1 MKNVKSRIVEHI
13 RVPASSLKA
22 HPQNWRVHPES
33 QKTALRASLEEL
45 GFARSILAYRDPD
58 WGLTIIDGHAR
69 QGELGDA
76 EVDVEVTDFTREE
89 ARKALLTID
98 PLAMLA
104 GSDDDMVGKLLAET
118 EADNA
123 ALGAVWQGLRQ
134 QDDELPAEEDEE
146 KAPEAKVPDQYMVV
160 IVCGSEKH
168 QAEILDWCKKKGLKA
183 KPLTS

>member
-1 MKNVKSRIVEHI
+1 MKVDSRIVEHI

-22 HPQNWRVHPES
+22 HPQNWRVHPEN

-45 GFARSILAYRDPD
+45 GFARSILAYRDPE

-69 QGELGDA
+69 QEELKDN
-76 EVDVEVTDFTREE
+76 EVDVEVVDFTREE

-104 GSDDDMVGKLLAET
+104 GTDDDMVKSLLAET

-123 ALGAVWQGLRQ
+123 ALGAVWQGLHKEE
-134 QDDELPAEEDEE
+134 DELPAEEEDEE
-146 KAPEAKVPDQYMVV
+146 ESDDKEPEQFLV
-160 IVCGSEKH
+160 IITCESSTH
-168 QAEILDWCKKKGLKA
+168 QAEVLNWANKKKLKA
-183 KPLTS
+183 KALIS